1 MNEYNWFTGNKIR
14 VGIYGESHSPSIG
27 VCLEGLDYDKLDTTA
42 LAAFMKSRAPG
53 QNSWSTPRKE
63 EDSVVVDLLQN
74 GLFKA
79 HIDNTNIK
87 PNDYT
92 NLLITPRPGHADFTA
107 RLKYGE
113 DFKSSGGGAFSGRMT
128 APLCIAGFLAKSFL
142 EEKGIKIFAH
152 IKSIAGVKDETY
164 NFDDRTNEEDFL
176 KKLEEVSKKEFAVID
191 DAAGEQM
198 KEKIAKAREQG
209 DSVGGTIEV
218 VIQGMPGGIGGPIF
232 EGIEA
237 RIAELC
243 FAVPACKGV
252 EFGNGFEAAE
262 LTASTNNDAF
272 VFADI
277 SGQVFEENLVSSRSE
292 RLPEALEG
300 PQLTLH
306 SNRCGG
312 ILGGISIGGTVAPIV
327 FDVAV
332 KPTPTISKEQTTVN
346 LETKENTTITVGGRH
361 DPCIVPRAVPV
372 YEAVAAIALVDI
384 ILSGGVLREPQQPQ
398 CIAGSKVKTVVPEAL
413 EGPQNEAT
421 LSDLRTQI
429 DQADEQ
435 LLAALAKRME
445 VAEKI
450 GLLKKQ
456 EGKPVLDTSREAQKL
471 ESIYEKTDERT
482 KPYIK
487 DIYKKLFE
495 ASRDL
500 QSKI

>member
-1 MNEYNWFTGNKIR
+1 MQNYNWFTGNKIR

-42 LAAFMKSRAPG
+42 LAAFMKRRAPG
-53 QNSWSTPRKE
+53 QNAWSTPRKE
-63 EDSVVVDLLQN
+63 EDAVVVDVLQK

-87 PNDYT
+87 PHDYS

-164 NFDDRTNEEDFL
+164 NFDNRTNEEDFL
-176 KKLEEVSKKEFAVID
+176 NKLEEVSKKEFPVID
-191 DAAGEQM
+191 DAAGGQM
-198 KEKIAKAREQG
+198 KEKIAQAREMG

-237 RIAELC
+237 KIAELC

-252 EFGNGFEAAE
+252 EFGNGFESAQ
-262 LTASTNNDAF
+262 LSGSSNNDSF
-272 VFADI
+272 IFD
-277 SGQVFEENLVSSRSE
+277 
-292 RLPEALEG
+292 G
-300 PQLTLH
+300 PQLKLN

-312 ILGGISIGGTVAPIV
+312 ILGGISVGGVVAPIV

-332 KPTPTISKEQTTVN
+332 KPTPTISKEQATVN

-372 YEAVAAIALVDI
+372 YEAVAAL
-384 ILSGGVLREPQQPQ
+384 
-398 CIAGSKVKTVVPEAL
+398 
-413 EGPQNEAT
+413 
-421 LSDLRTQI
+421 
-429 DQADEQ
+429 
-435 LLAALAKRME
+435 ALA
-445 VAEKI
+445 
-450 GLLKKQ
+450 
-456 EGKPVLDTSREAQKL
+456 
-471 ESIYEKTDERT
+471 
-482 KPYIK
+482 
-487 DIYKKLFE
+487 
-495 ASRDL
+495 DL
-500 QSKI
+500 I

>member
-1 MNEYNWFTGNKIR
+1 MQEYNWFTGNKIR

-42 LAAFMKSRAPG
+42 LAAFMKRRAPG
-53 QNSWSTPRKE
+53 QNAWSTPRKE
-63 EDSVVVDLLQN
+63 EDAVVVDLLQK

-87 PNDYT
+87 PHDYS

-152 IKSIAGVKDETY
+152 IKSIAGVKDEAY
-164 NFDDRTNEEDFL
+164 NFDDRTNEDDFL
-176 KKLEEVSKKEFAVID
+176 KKLEKVSKKEFPVID
-191 DAAGEQM
+191 DSAGKQM
-198 KEKIAKAREQG
+198 KEKIAQAREQG

-237 RIAELC
+237 KIAELC

-252 EFGNGFEAAE
+252 EFGNGFESAQ
-262 LTASTNNDAF
+262 LSGSSNNDSF
-272 VFADI
+272 IFD
-277 SGQVFEENLVSSRSE
+277 
-292 RLPEALEG
+292 G
-300 PQLTLH
+300 PQLKLN

-312 ILGGISIGGTVAPIV
+312 ILGGISVGGVVAPIV

-332 KPTPTISKEQTTVN
+332 KPTPTISKEQATVN

-372 YEAVAAIALVDI
+372 YEAVAALALVDVM
-384 ILSGGVLREPQQPQ
+384 LSNAALRQAQEPQTDLT
-398 CIAGSKVKTVVPEAL
+398 S
-413 EGPQNEAT
+413 
-421 LSDLRTQI
+421 LRTQI

-450 GLLKKQ
+450 GQLKKQ
-456 EGKPVLDTSREAQKL
+456 AGKPVLDTSRDAQKL

-500 QSKI
+500 QSKL

>member
-1 MNEYNWFTGNKIR
+1 MQEYNWFTGNKIR

-42 LAAFMKSRAPG
+42 LAAFMKRRAPG
-53 QNSWSTPRKE
+53 QNAWSTPRKE
-63 EDSVVVDLLQN
+63 EDAVVVDLLQK

-87 PNDYT
+87 PHDYS

-107 RLKYGE
+107 RLKYGD
-113 DFKSSGGGAFSGRMT
+113 DFKSSGGGAFSGRLT
-128 APLCIAGFLAKSFL
+128 APLCIAGFLAKSYL
-142 EEKGIKIFAH
+142 EDKGIKISAH

-164 NFDDRTNEEDFL
+164 NFDNRTNEEDFL
-176 KKLEEVSKKEFAVID
+176 KKLEEVSKKEFPVID
-191 DAAGEQM
+191 DTAGEQM
-198 KEKIAKAREQG
+198 KEKIAQAREQG
-209 DSVGGTIEV
+209 NSVGGTIEV
-218 VIQGMPGGIGGPIF
+218 VVQGMPGGIGGPIF

-262 LTASTNNDAF
+262 KTGSTNNDCF
-272 VFADI
+272 VY
-277 SGQVFEENLVSSRSE
+277 E
-292 RLPEALEG
+292 RTAVPEPVEG
-300 PQLTLH
+300 PSLKT
-306 SNRCGG
+306 NRCGG
-312 ILGGISIGGTVAPIV
+312 ILGGISVGGTVAPIV

-332 KPTPTISKEQTTVN
+332 KPTPTISKEQATVN

-361 DPCIVPRAVPV
+361 DPCIVPRAMPV
-372 YEAVAAIALVDI
+372 YEAVAALALADVISSDAA
-384 ILSGGVLREPQQPQ
+384 LREPQGPRLNQ
-398 CIAGSKVKTVVPEAL
+398 
-413 EGPQNEAT
+413 EGPLEDLT
-421 LSDLRTQI
+421 SLRTQI

-435 LLAALAKRME
+435 LLTALAKRME

-456 EGKPVLDTSREAQKL
+456 EGKAVLDTSREAQKL

-500 QSKI
+500 QSKL

>member
-1 MNEYNWFTGNKIR
+1 MQNYNWFTGNKIKL
-14 VGIYGESHSPSIG
+14 GIYGESHSPNIG

-42 LAAFMKSRAPG
+42 LAVFMKRRAPG
-53 QNSWSTPRKE
+53 QNAWSTPRKE
-63 EDSVVVDLLQN
+63 EDAVVVDVLQK

-87 PNDYT
+87 PHDYS

-113 DFKSSGGGAFSGRMT
+113 DFKSSGGGAFSGRLT

-176 KKLEEVSKKEFAVID
+176 KKLEEVSKKEFPVID
-191 DAAGEQM
+191 DKAGEQM
-198 KEKIAKAREQG
+198 KEKIAQAREQG
-209 DSVGGTIEV
+209 NSVGGTIEV
-218 VIQGMPGGIGGPIF
+218 VIQGMSGGIGGPIF

-237 RIAELC
+237 KIAELC

-262 LTASTNNDAF
+262 LTGSTNNDCF
-272 VFADI
+272 NF
-277 SGQVFEENLVSSRSE
+277 
-292 RLPEALEG
+292 EG
-300 PQLTLH
+300 PQLKLQT
-306 SNRCGG
+306 NRCGG
-312 ILGGISIGGTVAPIV
+312 ILGGISVGGTVAPIV

-332 KPTPTISKEQTTVN
+332 KPTPTISKEQATVN

-372 YEAVAAIALVDI
+372 YEAVAALALADEM
-384 ILSGGVLREPQQPQ
+384 LSNTTLKSAVAEP
-398 CIAGSKVKTVVPEAL
+398 VEAQ
-413 EGPQNEAT
+413 GPRLDQEDLA
-421 LSDLRTQI
+421 SLRTQI

-500 QSKI
+500 QSKL

>member
-1 MNEYNWFTGNKIR
+1 MQNYNWFTGTNLK
-14 VGIYGESHSPSIG
+14 VGIYGESHSQSIG
-27 VCLEGLDYDKLDTTA
+27 VCLEGLNYDKLDQTA
-42 LAAFMKSRAPG
+42 LAAFMKRRAPG
-53 QNSWSTPRKE
+53 QNAWSTPRKE
-63 EDSVVVDLLQN
+63 ADEVVIDTLQN

-79 HIDNTNIK
+79 HIMNTNIK
-87 PNDYT
+87 PHDYS

-113 DFKSSGGGAFSGRMT
+113 DFKSSGGGAFSGRLT
-128 APLCIAGFLAKSFL
+128 APLCIAGFLAMSYL
-142 EEKGIKIFAH
+142 AEKGIKINAH
-152 IKSIAGVKDETY
+152 IKSVAGVKDEAY
-164 NFDDRTNEEDFL
+164 NFDNRTNENDFL
-176 KKLEEVSKKEFAVID
+176 KKLEAVPQKEFPVID

-198 KEKIAKAREQG
+198 KEKIAQVRAKE

-218 VIQGMPGGIGGPIF
+218 IIQGLPGGIGGPIF
-232 EGIEA
+232 EGLEA
-237 RIAELC
+237 KIAEIC

-252 EFGNGFEAAE
+252 EFGNGFGAAE
-262 LTASTNNDAF
+262 LTGATNNDSF
-272 VFADI
+272 VFAGPSTPSTS
-277 SGQVFEENLVSSRSE
+277 SGTTGTAGVAEPV
-292 RLPEALEG
+292 EA
-300 PQLTLH
+300 PQIKLH
-306 SNRCGG
+306 TNRCGG
-312 ILGGISIGGTVAPIV
+312 ILGGISVGGTVAPIV

-332 KPTPTISKEQTTVN
+332 KPTPTISKEQATVN

-372 YEAVAAIALVDI
+372 YEAAAALAIADI
-384 ILSGGVLREPQQPQ
+384 ISSEGALRPL
-398 CIAGSKVKTVVPEAL
+398 EAL
-413 EGPQNEAT
+413 RA
-421 LSDLRTQI
+421 QI

-456 EGKPVLDTSREAQKL
+456 EGKAVLDTSREAQKL

-487 DIYKKLFE
+487 DIYKALFA

-500 QSKI
+500 QSKL